1 MKMWISAYDTC
12 LRGEDTTFS
21 ANTKKIPQTITCQR
35 EVKLISIENSFYL
48 FHLQLYTA
56 SYIFIKKHEVTFISS
71 ALRSSCQPAW
81 PQSG

>member
-1 MKMWISAYDTC
+1 MAYDYY
-12 LRGEDTTFS
+12 LRGEDTIFPGS
-21 ANTKKIPQTITCQR
+21 GKKKIPPTITCQR